1 MKQRIGR
8 RSFRMYYKMA
18 VLTAVSVIV
27 AAVGTG
33 CGKRVMDRKE
43 ALEYALA
50 DAGLAAGEIT
60 VTRQELEKE
69 DGDACYEIAFTSGE
83 YAYYYEI
90 DASSGAVTGVSINAL
105 SGGGQP
111 GQTGGV
117 GEQTGA
123 EQEQA
128 GDGENPSESIDMQNE
143 GQSGQSGQSGNAGSG
158 QVPDSSPS
166 GQEGGAGDQSA
177 SGSSQPGQVGGAG
190 EQPGS
195 QNASGNS
202 QSGQVDT
209 MDSAKAIALAD
220 AGLTEEEVTFT
231 KEKLD
236 WDDGVAVYD
245 IDFHTSDMEYEY
257 EINAATGVIMDRS
270 QEVFRNPGN
279 QTGNADSLIGEDRA
293 KEIAVDHAG
302 FSVTEVFFTKIKLEE
317 EHGRMEYEIEFYKD
331 RIEYEFTIDASDGT
345 ILEYES
351 EYDD

>member
-1 MKQRIGR
+1 MGAMKQRIGR
-8 RSFRMYYKMA
+8 RSFRMYYKIT
-18 VLTAVSVIV
+18 VLTAVSVIA

-128 GDGENPSESIDMQNE
+128 GDSENPSESIDIQNE
-143 GQSGQSGQSGNAGSG
+143 GQAGQAGNAGS
-158 QVPDSSPS
+158 
-166 GQEGGAGDQSA
+166 
-177 SGSSQPGQVGGAG
+177 GQVGGAG

>member
-1 MKQRIGR
+1 MGAMKQRIGR
-8 RSFRMYYKMA
+8 RSFRMYYKIT
-18 VLTAVSVIV
+18 VLTAVSVIA

-60 VTRQELEKE
+60 VTRHELEKE

-128 GDGENPSESIDMQNE
+128 GDSENPSESIDIQNE
-143 GQSGQSGQSGNAGSG
+143 GQAGQAGNAGS
-158 QVPDSSPS
+158 
-166 GQEGGAGDQSA
+166 
-177 SGSSQPGQVGGAG
+177 GQVGGAG

-236 WDDGVAVYD
+236 WDDGVAVYN

>member
-1 MKQRIGR
+1 MGAMKQRIGR
-8 RSFRMYYKMA
+8 RSFRMYYKIT
-18 VLTAVSVIV
+18 VLTAVSVIA

-128 GDGENPSESIDMQNE
+128 GDSENPSESIDIQNE
-143 GQSGQSGQSGNAGSG
+143 GQAGQAGNAGS
-158 QVPDSSPS
+158 
-166 GQEGGAGDQSA
+166 
-177 SGSSQPGQVGGAG
+177 GQVGGAG

-195 QNASGNS
+195 QSASGNS

>member
-1 MKQRIGR
+1 M
-8 RSFRMYYKMA
+8 
-18 VLTAVSVIV
+18 SVIA

-128 GDGENPSESIDMQNE
+128 GDSENPSESIDIQNE
-143 GQSGQSGQSGNAGSG
+143 GQAGQAGNAGS
-158 QVPDSSPS
+158 
-166 GQEGGAGDQSA
+166 
-177 SGSSQPGQVGGAG
+177 GQVGGAG

>member
-8 RSFRMYYKMA
+8 RSFRMYYKIT
-18 VLTAVSVIV
+18 VLTAVSVIA

-128 GDGENPSESIDMQNE
+128 GDSENPSESIDIQNE
-143 GQSGQSGQSGNAGSG
+143 GQAGQAGNAGS
-158 QVPDSSPS
+158 
-166 GQEGGAGDQSA
+166 
-177 SGSSQPGQVGGAG
+177 GQVGGAG